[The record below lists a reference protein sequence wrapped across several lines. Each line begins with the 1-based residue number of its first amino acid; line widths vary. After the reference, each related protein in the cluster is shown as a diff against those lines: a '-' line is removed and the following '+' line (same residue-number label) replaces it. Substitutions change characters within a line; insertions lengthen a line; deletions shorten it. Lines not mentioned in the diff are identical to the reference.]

1 MAGTSPA
8 MTMVDS
14 IFKQPKNLKYDSAFP
29 RRDAPELLRQRPSKE
44 EGAGN
49 AGRSARP
56 QPRAQV

>member
-1 MAGTSPA
+1 